1 GFRDVLKGA
10 AKQFVKTVAGHIANI

>member
-10 AKQFVKTVAGHIANI
+10 AKAFVKTVAGHIANI

>member
-10 AKQFVKTVAGHIANI
+10 AKAFVKTVAGHIAN